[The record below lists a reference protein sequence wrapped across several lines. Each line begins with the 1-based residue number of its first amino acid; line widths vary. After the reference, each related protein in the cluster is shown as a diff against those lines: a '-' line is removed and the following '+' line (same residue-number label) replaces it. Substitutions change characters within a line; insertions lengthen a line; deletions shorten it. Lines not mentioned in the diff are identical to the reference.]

1 MSIAEATKKLYHKL
15 TWTWN
20 PGSDKEAG
28 DAIVK
33 NLLLHWFPNK
43 VTKGSLSWKYSFYLG
58 TISFALFMILVFTGV
73 VLMFLYVP
81 SVERAYGSVK
91 DLEYVVS
98 FGWLLRGVH
107 RIAAHLMVAVV
118 FLHMVRVFL
127 TGAYKN
133 GTSVDSNRPLNWIIG
148 VALLLATLLL
158 SFTGYL
164 LPWDQLAYWAITVGT
179 NIASAAPLVGNWI
192 RSFLLGGNE
201 IDQNALIRFYVL
213 HVFFLP
219 MVVLFLFS
227 WHMWRIRKDGGLAIV
242 DHEVLEQRAEKAA
255 PVKSKTYS
263 LLGITQGSTVHVQN
277 TMVDEERDSIP
288 STPNL
293 TRRVWLVT
301 VVTLLVTIL
310 LTMVFRAPLE
320 TSANPSV
327 TPNPAKAPW
336 YFLWL
341 QEIVTDTTIKLGSF
355 TINGALIGGI
365 LLPGLLILLAVWWP
379 YRDESGINAVGVWL
393 APERKKQN
401 RIFLL
406 ICLLII
412 IFTVIGTFM
421 RGPYWNMYWPW
432 ESWPEMPVK
441 F

>member
-1 MSIAEATKKLYHKL
+1 MSIAETARTITKKA

-43 VTKGSLSWKYSFYLG
+43 VTKGSLSWTYSFYLG
-58 TISFALFMILVFTGV
+58 TISFVLFAILVVTGV

-98 FGWLLRGVH
+98 FGWLLRGLH
-107 RIAAHLMVAVV
+107 RICAHLMVAAV

-133 GTSVDSNRPLNWIIG
+133 GGTAGARRPLNWVIG

-179 NIASAAPLVGNWI
+179 NIASAAPLVGSWI
-192 RSFLLGGNE
+192 RFLLLGGNE
-201 IDQNALIRFYVL
+201 IAQNALVRFYVL
-213 HVFFLP
+213 HVFVLP
-219 MVVLFLFS
+219 AAVAFLFS
-227 WHMWRIRKDGGLAIV
+227 WHMWRVRKDGGLAVV
-242 DHEVLEQRAEKAA
+242 DREVLGARAE
-255 PVKSKTYS
+255 PVDPVRSKTYS
-263 LLGITQGSTVHVQN
+263 LLGITNGTTIHVRN
-277 TMVDEERDSIP
+277 AMVDEERDSVP
-288 STPNL
+288 ATPHL
-293 TRRVWLVT
+293 VRRIWF
-301 VVTLLVTIL
+301 VTLATLIGSVVL
-310 LTMVFRAPLE
+310 AMFFRAPLE
-320 TSANPSV
+320 TPANPSV

-341 QEIVTDTTIKLGSF
+341 QEIVTDTTLKFGGF

-365 LLPGLLILLAVWWP
+365 LLPAVLVLLALWWP
-379 YRDESGINAVGVWL
+379 YRDRTGVDAVGVWF
-393 APERKKQN
+393 APARKKQN
-401 RIFLL
+401 IVFLL
-406 ICLLII
+406 ICLLILV
-412 IFTVIGTFM
+412 FTVIGTFM
-421 RGPYWNMYWPW
+421 RGPYWNFYFPW
-432 ESWPEMPVK
+432 ESWPELPVR